1 MITNNGVEIISKY
14 LVGQA
19 SSYASYIAVGSGARA
34 TSNNQGITIA
44 TSGGTVGTVSGSGP
58 YTATLTLSAG
68 YWAYLEIG
76 DTITAT
82 QTGAGTLGSGTVT
95 VTGINSAQQITIS
108 STASM
113 TAGSGLV
120 NIKAYSS
127 LTSQSLSTKTSLDF
141 EMARFPITSRSY
153 VVEKQTVSPSS
164 LSISGDF
171 EITVTISSGHEFGV
185 GDDVSITDVS
195 IPVSGTNANVEV
207 NGLYTITSI
216 SSTSFV
222 AKVYDESL
230 ASSWGSS
237 LFSYAYTGYSYNSN
251 LFNATVF
258 TKQVSLTA
266 EMSDTSK
273 YDISELGL
281 YSLGSNQF
289 SGSGSSRMLLSFEDI
304 EGWQYYN
311 DSSTSFG
318 DVTFPAAIPAL
329 PIGTAPIFCS
339 TSDAYWLTSA
349 VNLRQEKPRILDN
362 GLIVPGALSNYTSG
376 TTFASTSDYLL
387 LQDPGIN
394 LSKSSPSDEIRLAYS
409 VINAVTTPSASPNA
423 LYIMLEFACS
433 DGVNNAKLLFSDSG
447 TTVIYPNRYNVLTKN
462 ISDFVSTS
470 GFDWSKVTSVK
481 VYVAIEASGTPT
493 DDYAI
498 VLDGLRFENVGTENP
513 LYALTAYTVV
523 NNETATKI
531 AKQSNSNDLINFRL
545 DFSVGS

>member
-19 SSYASYIAVGSGARA
+19 SSYASYIAVGSGARP
-34 TSNNQGITIA
+34 TSNNQGIVVA
-44 TSGGTVGTVSGSGP
+44 TSGGIVGAVSGSGP

-127 LTSQSLSTKTSLDF
+127 LTSQSLSTKTSLGF
-141 EMARFPITSRSY
+141 ETARFPITSRSY

-164 LSISGDF
+164 LSISGNF
-171 EITVTISSGHEFGV
+171 EITVTISSGHQFGV

-195 IPVSGTNANVEV
+195 IPFSGTNANVEV

-222 AKVYDESL
+222 AKVYDESV
-230 ASSWGSS
+230 APSWGSS

-289 SGSGSSRMLLSFEDI
+289 SGSGSSRMLLSFEDT

-311 DSSTSFG
+311 NSSTSFS
-318 DVTFPAAIPAL
+318 DVTASAAISAL
-329 PIGTAPIFCS
+329 PIGTAPKFCS

-349 VNLRQEKPRILDN
+349 VNLRQEKPRILNN

-376 TTFASTSDYLL
+376 TTFVSTSDYLL

-433 DGVNNAKLLFSDSG
+433 DGINNAQLMFSDSG

-462 ISDFVSTS
+462 VSNFTLTS
-470 GFDWSKVTSVK
+470 GFDWSKVTSLK
-481 VYVAIEASGTPT
+481 IYCAIEASGTPT

-513 LYALTAYTVV
+513 LYALTAYTIV
-523 NNETATKI
+523 NNETATNI